1 MIRQKWHIKIRIF
14 IKLDFSKDIIA
25 LVDSGAD
32 INCIQ
37 EGLIPL
43 GYFEK
48 TLQRVVGANK
58 QALQVKYK
66 VSNVHV
72 CNKNICYKISLLL
85 VKDMNKEMILGT
97 PFLSLLYPL
106 TVDKEGIKTIFEKQE
121 IGFYFLN
128 APEIKELNSIDNRV
142 NLIQKKKQQIKFL
155 GKEIHHRRIEE
166 NLLNKNS
173 AQRNFCSKGLFKSK
187 PTLCG

>member
-1 MIRQKWHIKIRIF
+1 M
-14 IKLDFSKDIIA
+14 
-25 LVDSGAD
+25 VDSGVD

-37 EGLIPL
+37 EGLIPS

-66 VSNVHV
+66 VSNAHV

-128 APEIKELNSIDNRV
+128 AL
-142 NLIQKKKQQIKFL
+142 
-155 GKEIHHRRIEE
+155 
-166 NLLNKNS
+166 
-173 AQRNFCSKGLFKSK
+173 
-187 PTLCG
+187 